1 MYMSYRQG
9 LRWKGGR
16 GEEKKEWAHAQRTAS
31 GWCVKDAWQ
40 WMSKFIEEV
49 DAYLVTSYMSGEPV
63 QSETDT
69 FPAFWLGEELHQ
81 EDVHQDVHEELHQEE
96 LHPFLWIGRE
106 DCVIWLASV
115 WYTFG
120 NKMTLSVK
128 RITKFSQEMKRQCQ
142 QPRVFIRESL
152 CAWVNSIYCYFIGKD
167 GSGKAW
173 KFSL

>member
-16 GEEKKEWAHAQRTAS
+16 GEEKKEWAHAQRTTS
-31 GWCVKDAWQ
+31 GWCVEDAWQ

-49 DAYLVTSYMSGEPV
+49 DAYLVTSFMSGGPV

-81 EDVHQDVHEELHQEE
+81 EL
-96 LHPFLWIGRE
+96 LWIGRE
-106 DCVIWLASV
+106 DCVVWLASV

-120 NKMTLSVK
+120 KKMTLSVK

-142 QPRVFIRESL
+142 QPRVFTWESL

-173 KFSL
+173 KFSLLP